1 MDIPEDLVLSSPMVP
16 FGGLSSYS
24 DMHTRSS
31 SPDMDSWRSESSA
44 NSSGLS
50 LSGRSSYGQQH
61 SSFRFNCENEK
72 LERRLQQIASQNLA
86 LHAENEAIRAAYREL
101 VNAVPMLLTL
111 SNPFNLPMP
120 DGPALLAQ
128 GPVPSAPLAPPQHE
142 DYPNVHFWLRS
153 AWDLDLKGK
162 KSTRNKAPNPRGG
175 SLASQGINVTAKF
188 IETEDGG
195 IIDCFRLNVICDH
208 ARRTWAGLHKRG
220 LAPAEWGEA
229 TLTVTREYCEEMA
242 RNFPELRLCANHW
255 KAMTLATFN

>member
-61 SSFRFNCENEK
+61 SSFQFNCENEK

-111 SNPFNLPMP
+111 SNPFNLPVP

-128 GPVPSAPLAPPQHE
+128 GPVPAAPLAPPQHE

-162 KSTRNKAPNPRGG
+162 KSTRNKAPNPLR
-175 SLASQGINVTAKF
+175 
-188 IETEDGG
+188 
-195 IIDCFRLNVICDH
+195 RLPRITGHQCHRKIHRNRRR
-208 ARRTWAGLHKRG
+208 RRTWAGLHKRG
-220 LAPAEWGEA
+220 LAPAKWGEA

-255 KAMTLATFN
+255 KAMTLATLN